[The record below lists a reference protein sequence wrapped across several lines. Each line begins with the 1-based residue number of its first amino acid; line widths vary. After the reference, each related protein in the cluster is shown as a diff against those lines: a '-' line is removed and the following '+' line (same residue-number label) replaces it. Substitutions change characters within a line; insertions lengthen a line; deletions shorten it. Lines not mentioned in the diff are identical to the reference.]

1 MGIGWARVCLF
12 ACLSALPSFVSR
24 FCLRFLAPA
33 LSLAGLRRGSGRA
46 PQSKAN
52 SQPAPANAALLPS
65 SFAGWEAASPATLL
79 ADASQADTG
88 NAAALKEYGYTDGV
102 ESTFTRD
109 GQTLKIKALRFG
121 DASGAYGAYT
131 FYRHSGWPKVELGSG
146 AASDY
151 NRVLFWRGNVMI
163 DANFQKISAMSAAE
177 LRELAATLPVPAGN
191 KSLAPPIL
199 SNLPQKQMDPQ
210 TTHYALGPVGYA
222 GAGGV
227 LPAELVGFDHGA
239 EAATATYDLQSNPAT
254 LTLINYPTP
263 QMAAAQE
270 KLITAYLKAGDSPQ
284 HPFTKALQ
292 ESNPKALEVRRS
304 GPLVAVVSGD
314 AIQDQALKLLG
325 QVHYEADTSTLPG
338 GGGVN
343 PVQNFAKL
351 ILGIIVLVVVMFLTA
366 LAVALFLGGGRAA
379 FRVMRGKPA
388 STMYDDE
395 FTRLDL
401 RE

>member
-1 MGIGWARVCLF
+1 MSICMSVRAAFVRISFLLALFGACAISGWA
-12 ACLSALPSFVSR
+12 A
-24 FCLRFLAPA
+24 AP
-33 LSLAGLRRGSGRA
+33 SGRAAA

-52 SQPAPANAALLPS
+52 PQPAPANAALLPS
-65 SFAGWEAASPATLL
+65 SFAGWEAASPATPL
-79 ADASQADTG
+79 ADASQADAG

-146 AASDY
+146 SASDY

-325 QVHYEADTSTLPG
+325 QVHYEADTSALPG